1 MRAIDAFRQHAVHRR
16 DPCDAPGHAG
26 RQHGQRRPGGVESVA
41 TRGQGGIQR
50 DVGVLAPQAPIRCA
64 PTWQAVFVRV
74 PLIAYSLVSGK
85 SARAVNVR
93 VEGRFVFDDIA
104 AISGR
109 LDGSLSPK
117 VA

>member
-1 MRAIDAFRQHAVHRR
+1 MA
-16 DPCDAPGHAG
+16 CC
-26 RQHGQRRPGGVESVA
+26 
-41 TRGQGGIQR
+41 RGA
-50 DVGVLAPQAPIRCA
+50 D
-64 PTWQAVFVRV
+64 TWQAAFLRV
-74 PLIAYSLVSGK
+74 PLIAYSLVWGK

>member
-1 MRAIDAFRQHAVHRR
+1 MLSASMRCIGATRAIPLGMPADSTASGDPAGLNVSRR
-16 DPCDAPGHAG
+16 AARAG
-26 RQHGQRRPGGVESVA
+26 SRAMSASLQCGELPRASI
-41 TRGQGGIQR
+41 RG
-50 DVGVLAPQAPIRCA
+50 A

-74 PLIAYSLVSGK
+74 PLIADSLVSGK

-109 LDGSLSPK
+109 LDGLLSPK